1 MPAKTSRKP
10 AKSQA
15 FQPRFFKWRDGHPRW
30 EPSPKFRQ
38 LGWKGY
44 DFRDLTSGAW
54 LTRGAACDL
63 ADQINAALDGW
74 LRKEPVPEWMGKLA
88 PHGAH
93 AITAPAP
100 ESFSAGALSIG
111 ALLDDYL
118 DDPKPFRDVLA
129 DATRRQYRS
138 CMKVLIETV
147 AAGMMMTVAEL
158 RRQDIAVLQLSDTP
172 GARFHLLDAYDVIH
186 ARSPSMAYS
195 TLTIATGWFNWMR
208 RKRSIRDPNPCL
220 DIPKTPVPG
229 RIVTLD
235 QTEIDALVEVF
246 EWLGVPSLGDMVV
259 LGVDLT
265 WEQQSLISLT
275 WDQLDD
281 EFYVA
286 GAREKTG
293 ISGIPRL
300 SKRAIARIGEIRQR
314 WIDAGGATA
323 DLHDKH
329 VFLCELP
336 SRRQH
341 CTEHGSQTCLPCIG
355 RRWKADTVREY
366 FELAREI
373 ASSAPGLP
381 RQYARLDDG
390 SRVGYPAIL
399 DKQFRDL
406 RDTGITRCAEA
417 QMTFSEIA
425 TRSRHSEATIAK
437 IVGSHYLEKTQRMAD
452 SATDK
457 LDALHDGEG
466 SHQAAKL
473 AKMRT
478 RAAKLRLVS
487 G

>member
-1 MPAKTSRKP
+1 MPAQPNRKP
-10 AKSQA
+10 AKPQS
-15 FQPRFFKWRDGHPRW
+15 FQPRFFKWRNAAPRW

-44 DFRDLTSGAW
+44 DFRDLATGAW
-54 LTRGAACDL
+54 LAKGAACDL
-63 ADQINAALDGW
+63 ADAINAAVDGW
-74 LRKEPVPEWMGKLA
+74 MRGEPIPEWLA
-88 PHGAH
+88 KIAPDGAH
-93 AITAPAP
+93 AQTAPAP

-111 ALLDDYL
+111 NLLDDYL
-118 DDPKPFRDVLA
+118 ADPKPYKDVLS

-147 AAGMMMTVAEL
+147 AAGLKMTVAEL
-158 RRQDIAVLQLSDTP
+158 RRQDIAVLHLPATP
-172 GARFHLLDAYDVIH
+172 GARFHLLDAYDLIY
-186 ARSPSMAYS
+186 ARSPSMAYA

-220 DIPKTPVPG
+220 DIPKVPIPG
-229 RIVTLD
+229 RIVTLE
-235 QTEIDALVEVF
+235 QNEIDALDDVF
-246 EWLGVPSLGDMVV
+246 AWLGVPSLGDMVV

-286 GAREKTG
+286 GSREKTG

-300 SKRAIARIGEIRQR
+300 SKRGIARIEAIRQR
-314 WIDAGGATA
+314 WIDAGGAPD

-336 SRRQH
+336 SRRER
-341 CTEHGSQTCLPCIG
+341 CKHGSQTCLPCIG
-355 RRWKADTVREY
+355 HPWKGDTLRQY

-373 ASSAPGLP
+373 ASSTPGLP
-381 RQYARLDDG
+381 RQHVRLADG
-390 SRVGYPAIL
+390 TRVGYPAIL

-417 QMTFSEIA
+417 GMTNSEIA
-425 TRSRHSEATIAK
+425 TRSRHSEVSIAK
-437 IVGSHYLEKTQRMAD
+437 IIGSHYVEKNQRMAD

-457 LDALHDGEG
+457 LDALHDGEHG
-466 SHQAAKL
+466 QEAAKR
-473 AKMRT
+473 AKLRT

-487 G
+487 